1 MLLCSK
7 PKQYGTTVLLK
18 SKPSI
23 DLKEKNANPVLPG
36 SKSAREQREPAAP
49 HGFVSQAQQEACKG
63 KGPHQPGPVP
73 QRMSKDARPAQGRQV
88 RGDEAGPRLSQ
99 EVDRKSR
106 YRRVRVGPYPGIAAT
121 QLKLG
126 TPTL

>member
-1 MLLCSK
+1 ML
-7 PKQYGTTVLLK
+7 
-18 SKPSI
+18 
-23 DLKEKNANPVLPG
+23 PV

-49 HGFVSQAQQEACKG
+49 HGFVSQAQQQAGKR

-88 RGDEAGPRLSQ
+88 RGNEAGPRLSH

-106 YRRVRVGPYPGIAAT
+106 YTGVRVGPYPGVAAT